1 MSKIFDNLDFGTHF
15 KDEYG
20 TRWIK
25 LNCNSTYQHVLPF
38 FQDHTGC
45 RRSFNAVD
53 YNGLMDHLPFDL
65 AVEEIPNPN
74 LTPLTN
80 QGLDIS
86 NPSDIIS
93 SDLNNGLNEN
103 NNSSTNNQNNM
114 NTATTA
120 VSTTPQLTLK
130 EAVVQAATELKN
142 KGAFSAYDVT
152 TAVREAANSGEFA
165 LPGLEAKQNNSNIK
179 YWVNHEDVKQV
190 VDGLLN
196 DGTLAT
202 LGLTNVNYN
211 GSFRV
216 FEFAT
221 SVAPSSPVT
230 SSTPAS
236 TTANPTQSPVAQRIQ
251 TYLSNA
257 GSATLKQVQS
267 ALKVNGVTCKDLAAI
282 VAGLG
287 FSVTPGTTDCY
298 STYTVS

>member
-1 MSKIFDNLDFGTHF
+1 MSKIFDNLDYGTHF

-25 LNCNSTYQHVLPF
+25 LNCNSTYQQVLPF

-53 YNGLMDHLPFDL
+53 YNGLMQHLPFDL

-86 NPSDIIS
+86 TPSDIIS

-103 NNSSTNNQNNM
+103 NSNNQNNM
-114 NTATTA
+114 NTATQA

-130 EAVVQAATELKN
+130 EAVVEAVTELKN

-152 TAVREAANSGEFA
+152 SAVRAGANGGEFA

-216 FEFAT
+216 FEFAS
-221 SVAPSSPVT
+221 SVAQSSPAT

-236 TTANPTQSPVAQRIQ
+236 TTANPTQSPLAQRIQ
-251 TYLSNA
+251 TYLSNV

-287 FSVTPGTTDCY
+287 YSVNPGTTDCY